1 MFDVEPSIV
10 FSNDMFSGGLSM
22 PSQTTSAAKVEYLG
36 EERSAS
42 AELWFRMYRSSDDG
56 KDGARGTAMAL
67 LARTERRV
75 TTSYL

>member
-1 MFDVEPSIV
+1 VADVEPLAV
-10 FSNDMFSGGLSM
+10 FSRDMFSSRLSI
-22 PSQTTSAAKVEYLG
+22 PSLTTSVAKVEYLG

-42 AELWFRMYRSSDDG
+42 AELWFKIYLSSDGG

-75 TTSYL
+75 TASYL